1 MIKTIIIDD
10 EKNARVTLRS
20 LLNTFNKKVKIIGE
34 AYDVENGLLLIAES
48 KPDLI
53 FLDIKLKKATGFDL
67 LKQLPNL
74 QAEVIFVTAYDN
86 YAIKAFEI
94 AAFGYL
100 LKPVQHSELAK
111 IIERFESKQRKD
123 FIKNHTQVLIENFDE
138 NRIKKLVV
146 QNVNGF
152 KVIPFEHILYLQG
165 EINYTRIFLVNGEK
179 ILTTKTLK
187 EYDLLLSEFGFFR
200 IHQSHLIN
208 LSFVQEYIKGDGGEI
223 IMINGDMLNLS
234 RRRKQKF
241 LTRFLGG
248 KA

>member
-10 EKNARVTLRS
+10 ERNARVTLRS
-20 LLNTFNKKVKIIGE
+20 LLHTFDKKVKIIGE
-34 AYDVENGLLLIAES
+34 ANDLESGLILITET

-67 LKQLPNL
+67 LTQFPNL
-74 QAEVIFVTAYDN
+74 KAEVIFVTAYDN
-86 YAIKAFEI
+86 YAIKAFEM

-100 LKPVQHSELAK
+100 LKPVQYSELAK
-111 IIERFESKQRKD
+111 IIDRYESRKRKD
-123 FIKNHTQVLIENFDE
+123 FINNHTQVLIENFDE

-152 KVIPFEHILYLQG
+152 KVLPLENILYLQG
-165 EINYTRIFLVNGEK
+165 EINYTRIFLANGEK

-187 EYDLLLSEFGFFR
+187 EYDRLLSEFGFFR

-208 LSFVQEYIKGDGGEI
+208 LSFIVEYIKGDGGEI
-223 IMINGDMLNLS
+223 IMTNNDELKLS

-248 KA
+248 KN